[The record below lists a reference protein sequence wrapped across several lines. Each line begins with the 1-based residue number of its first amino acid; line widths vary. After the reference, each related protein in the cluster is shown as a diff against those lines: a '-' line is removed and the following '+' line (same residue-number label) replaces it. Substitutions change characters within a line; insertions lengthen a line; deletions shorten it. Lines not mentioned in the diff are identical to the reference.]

1 MTVLQ
6 LVDLIGIGE
15 GGALMIV
22 GLLFMTLWA
31 VVQFR
36 NPLGAV
42 MWGLTVMTLI
52 FVGVFGV
59 GSELFWIALMLTVVL
74 VIVGAVARM
83 TNGGR

>member
-1 MTVLQ
+1 MTPLQ
-6 LVDLIGIGE
+6 VIDLVDVGE
-15 GGALMIV
+15 GGALIII
-22 GLLFMTLWA
+22 GLLAMTLWA

-42 MWGLTVMTLI
+42 MWGLSVMTLI

-59 GSELFWIALMLTVVL
+59 GSELFWLALLLTLVL

-83 TNGGR
+83 TQGGR